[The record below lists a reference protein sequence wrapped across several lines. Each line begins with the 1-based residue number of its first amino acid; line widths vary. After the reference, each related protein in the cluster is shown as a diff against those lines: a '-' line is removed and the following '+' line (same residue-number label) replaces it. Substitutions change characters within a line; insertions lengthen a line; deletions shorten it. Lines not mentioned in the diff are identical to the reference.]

1 MSINKNTKIFC
12 SFSKNAGNK
21 GCEFFNRAF
30 SDHNVDAIYKSFSV
44 NNIGDAIKAA
54 LTLKFAGCA
63 VAMPY
68 KKVVFDLVDVL
79 DPSAI
84 KSKSVNTILFD
95 HDKGLMTGYNTD
107 YYGANKILFPFSNT
121 YISLYV
127 LGNGG
132 LSGAVQAAG
141 FDLGFKVNVI
151 TRDNWSDIAG
161 LQNSIIYNC
170 TPLTLKMNESNNY
183 VDCLI
188 GTPYGDLLHKHQSH
202 KQFELYT
209 GITIK

>member
-1 MSINKNTKIFC
+1 MPINKNTKIFC

-44 NNIGDAIKAA
+44 DNIEDAIRAA
-54 LTLKFAGCA
+54 KTLKFSGCA

-68 KKVVFDLVDVL
+68 KKIVYGMVDVL
-79 DPSAI
+79 DQSAI
-84 KSKSVNTILFD
+84 KSKSVNTVIFD
-95 HDKGLMTGYNTD
+95 HDKDLMTGYNTD
-107 YYGANKILFPFSNT
+107 YYGANKILLPLSYSHNV
-121 YISLYV
+121 LYV

-151 TRDNWSDIAG
+151 TRDNWSDIDS
-161 LQNSIIYNC
+161 LQNSLIYNC
-170 TPLTLKMNESNNY
+170 TPLTPKINESNSY
-183 VDCLI
+183 VDCI
-188 GTPYGDLLHKHQSH
+188 VGTVFGDLLHKHQSH